1 MQILSEYWHQI
12 LLAITVL
19 IMAVR
24 LESEVKNLRKD
35 LDRLTTELERRDT
48 YVETVKQRS
57 EIDINSKQ
65 ISALWVMINKLR
77 DKFNGDK

>member
-77 DKFNGDK
+77 DKFNGGK

>member
-1 MQILSEYWHQI
+1 
-12 LLAITVL
+12 
-19 IMAVR
+19 MAVR

-65 ISALWVMINKLR
+65 ISALWIMINKLR